1 MTVEEQIAMEERLE
15 KEAQEVYQK
24 DGISLS
30 EALVRL
36 LDNSDFKK
44 VYEYYTVK
52 EVETANM
59 NSFRDVE
66 NRAMWME
73 RVLNRI
79 AFKDFVEETVRI
91 TKPEGI

>member
-15 KEAQEVYQK
+15 KEAQEAYQRE
-24 DGISLS
+24 GIELS

-36 LDNSDFKK
+36 MDNPDFKK

-66 NRAMWME
+66 HRAMWME
-73 RVLNRI
+73 RMLNRI
-79 AFKDFVEETVRI
+79 AFKDFVEETIRL